1 LKTKFFSTIKDVI
14 AVTIWKP
21 LVLILLA
28 IGLTFFLITRT
39 DEYQIGKIVMTHAK
53 KFARENAIHL
63 AGCKIH
69 LLKDGVAIFFG
80 ETTEDDDEKKGP
92 FKQSSQQALNSREMA
107 QGSPLNKPI

>member
-1 LKTKFFSTIKDVI
+1 MKEVI
-14 AVTIWKP
+14 AMKIWKP

-28 IGLTFFLITRT
+28 IGLTLFLITRT

-53 KFARENAIHL
+53 KFARENTVHL

-80 ETTEDDDEKKGP
+80 ETTGDDDEKKGP
-92 FKQSSQQALNSREMA
+92 FKESSLQVRNSREMA
-107 QGSPLNKPI
+107 QGSPLSFHVL